1 MCDYR
6 NKVCIRQDGENNLN
20 IDIFDAFDLTVMGIS
35 ILLLVFAQP
44 IVVAFRSHKDEKQL
58 ATRVWTLRVI
68 NIVLLLLY
76 LSEVVFTEWTKQL
89 SQTGLTILLTLLGT
103 NFIHVVILRRYGRVR
118 EIQGSEYRSETYQS
132 EVFGLIAAI
141 VAIFTAILIIINIWG
156 LTSWL
161 EATSVIGALLIILFS
176 TKDVWA
182 PDNINGL
189 ILLYNGDIETGSI
202 VRIEEC
208 NLLAYAIQTTLTQ
221 TVFRD
226 LKSKHYI
233 TLPNAKLRSAKVE
246 ILSKC
251 PSSGLMEQVDFNISY
266 DVEPEKIDAFA
277 MKVWERACEAEGS
290 INAEKQGVIRLQEN
304 GDHAVTWRFCYW
316 LKNIYGLYDARFAVN
331 RAANEVAREQG
342 ISLAT
347 PITQE
352 VEIKRAD

>member
-1 MCDYR
+1 
-6 NKVCIRQDGENNLN
+6 LN
-20 IDIFDAFDLTVMGIS
+20 IDIFNHFDLVVMGIS
-35 ILLLVFAQP
+35 LLLLLFAHP
-44 IVVAFRSHKDEKQL
+44 VVGAFRSHKDDKQL

-68 NIVLLLLY
+68 NIILLLLY
-76 LSEVVFTEWTKQL
+76 LSEVIFTEWTKQL
-89 SQTGLTILLTLLGT
+89 SQTGLTLLLTLLGVS
-103 NFIHVVILRRYGRVR
+103 FLQMIILRRYGRVR
-118 EIQGSEYRSETYQS
+118 EIQGSEYRTETYQS
-132 EVFGLIAAI
+132 ELFGLIAVV
-141 VAIFTAILIIINIWG
+141 VALFTSILIIINIWG

-161 EATSVIGALLIILFS
+161 EATSVMGAFLIFLFS

-202 VRIEEC
+202 VRIEEY

-233 TLPNAKLRSAKVE
+233 TLPNAKLRNAKVE

-251 PSSGLMEQVDFNISY
+251 PSSGLMEQIDFKIGY
-266 DVEPEKIDAFA
+266 DVEPEKVDLFA
-277 MKVWERACEAEGS
+277 AEVWKRACEMESA
-290 INAEKQGVIRLQEN
+290 INAEKQGVARLLEN

-347 PITQE
+347 PTTHE
-352 VEIKRAD
+352 VELKRH

>member
-1 MCDYR
+1 
-6 NKVCIRQDGENNLN
+6 L
-20 IDIFDAFDLTVMGIS
+20 
-35 ILLLVFAQP
+35 
-44 IVVAFRSHKDEKQL
+44 
-58 ATRVWTLRVI
+58 
-68 NIVLLLLY
+68 
-76 LSEVVFTEWTKQL
+76 
-89 SQTGLTILLTLLGT
+89 
-103 NFIHVVILRRYGRVR
+103 
-118 EIQGSEYRSETYQS
+118 
-132 EVFGLIAAI
+132 
-141 VAIFTAILIIINIWG
+141 AIFTAILIFINIWG

-202 VRIEEC
+202 VRVEEY

-233 TLPNAKLRSAKVE
+233 TLPNAKLRNTKVE

-251 PSSGLMEQVDFNISY
+251 PSSGLMEQVDFNIGY
-266 DVEPEKIDAFA
+266 DIEPEKVDAFA
-277 MKVWERACEAEGS
+277 AEVWERACEMESA
-290 INAEKQGVIRLQEN
+290 INSEKQGVARLLEN
-304 GDHAVTWRFCYW
+304 GDHAVKWRFCYW

-342 ISLAT
+342 ITLAT
-347 PITQE
+347 PTTHE
-352 VEIKRAD
+352 VVLKKEQKVG